1 MTTENWRGSFAIPMT
16 PFDERDRIDEEVLRA
31 EIEFCVECVVGG
43 IVVPVM
49 VSEFQA
55 LSEQERRLMIRLP
68 VEAVAGRVPVVAN
81 VAAVETATAVSYA
94 CYAQEVG
101 ADAVIAMPPYGLHPD
116 FATTFA
122 YFRAIAQAI
131 DLPVWIQ
138 NAGIVALSPDQAVRL
153 CTEIEGLS
161 WVKEEVAPEIHSI
174 SALMARNCP
183 AIHGV
188 MGGNAGR
195 FLITEYDR
203 GARGVVHAC
212 QFCDVIQRIWDL
224 LEAGDEPSAGDLYE
238 KVLPGLVLEGILGMA
253 YAKEIMVR
261 RGVFKNHRM
270 RMQAQPLDA
279 ADLREI
285 DRTWER
291 IQPYL
296 IWKKN

>member
-1 MTTENWRGSFAIPMT
+1 MSNWRGSFAIPMT
-16 PFDERDRIDEEVLRA
+16 PFDDRDRIDEEVLRA
-31 EIEFCVECVVGG
+31 EIEFCVECGVGG

-55 LSEQERRLMIRLP
+55 LSEDERRLMIRLP
-68 VEAVAGRVPVVAN
+68 VEAVAGRLPVVAN
-81 VAAVETATAVSYA
+81 VAAVDTATAVAYA
-94 CYAQEVG
+94 RYAQQVG

-116 FATTFA
+116 FATTYA
-122 YFRAIAQAI
+122 YYQAI
-131 DLPVWIQ
+131 SAAIQIPIWIQ
-138 NAGIVALSPDQAVRL
+138 NAGIVALSPEQVVRL
-153 CTEIEGLS
+153 CTEIEHVS
-161 WVKEEVAPEIHSI
+161 WVKEEVPPEIHSI
-174 SALMARNCP
+174 SALMAKQCS
-183 AIHGV
+183 AIQGV

-195 FLITEYDR
+195 DMITEYDR

-224 LEAGDEPSAGDLYE
+224 LEAGEKAEAGDLFE

-261 RGVFKNHRM
+261 RGIFKNHRM
-270 RMQAQPLDA
+270 RMQQNPFDD

-285 DRTWER
+285 DRTWGR

-296 IWKKN
+296 TWRKT